1 MHMKTIVVDFM
12 YLDLNTCERCVATD
26 DNLDCALSIL
36 SDALRAMGYTVKRNK
51 IEIKTK
57 ELAVKHRFLSSPTI
71 RVNGVDI
78 CGEIKENWCKDCVSL
93 SDGRDVD
100 CRVFSY
106 NGKEVDQP
114 PVPMIIDGILKVLYG
129 NLSASEDEYK
139 LPDNLEKFFKN
150 KCSGPDDITLI
161 KRCC

>member
-1 MHMKTIVVDFM
+1 MKTLVVDFM

-26 DNLDCALSIL
+26 DNLDCALALL
-36 SDALRAMGYTVKRNK
+36 SDALRTLGYTVRRNK
-51 IEIKTK
+51 IKITSR
-57 ELAVKHRFLSSPTI
+57 ELAEKHKFLSSPTI

-129 NLSASEDEYK
+129 NLSDVEKEYK
-139 LPDNLEKFFKN
+139 LPDNLDRFFEN
-150 KCSGPDDITLI
+150 KPSGPDDIALI